1 MLSGGFFLQPTNIS
15 NTDAVDAWT
24 VDILSRVINNVWR
37 GYATYV
43 SFTDLSDDAA
53 GSKCAADAVGPQ
65 SSKYCADG
73 GVYYLNNY
81 DRNGGHLDK
90 PYGYD
95 SLVDHGITPANI
107 TKASA
112 QAYRAKGIITGTPAL
127 GTYDDVASQ
136 QVVANIG
143 NGNGRQLLGGLPGEW
158 TLPVCAQGTNYWT
171 WNYDSGTVG
180 TGGNTPGNSMFP
192 CACGPQGS
200 ETAAFLAAANFN
212 YQNTYMQEG
221 ALANGCTDILA
232 NQPLGR
238 GNVVHNPNSPGW
250 DGIAGGH
257 PATLDLGNGVTIP
270 YGRVCTQTQ
279 AGRKCTGP

>member
-1 MLSGGFFLQPTNIS
+1 MSFLASSTTSGEATPPTYPSHIS
-15 NTDAVDAWT
+15 VTMPPAVNALPTPLGLRLPNTALTAVST
-24 VDILSRVINNVWR
+24 TSTTLI
-37 GYATYV
+37 
-43 SFTDLSDDAA
+43 
-53 GSKCAADAVGPQ
+53 
-65 SSKYCADG
+65 
-73 GVYYLNNY
+73 
-81 DRNGGHLDK
+81 RNSGHLDK

-127 GTYDDVASQ
+127 GAYDDVASQ

-143 NGNGRQLLGGLPGEW
+143 DGNGRQLLGGLPGEW

-171 WNYDSGTVG
+171 WNYESGTLG
-180 TGGNTPGNSMFP
+180 SGSNARGNSMLP

-212 YQNTYMQEG
+212 YQNTYMQES
-221 ALANGCTDILA
+221 ALADGCTDILA
-232 NQPLGR
+232 NRPLGR
-238 GNVVHNPNSPGW
+238 GNVIHNSNSPGW

-257 PATLDLGNGVTIP
+257 PTTLDLGDGTTIP

-279 AGRKCTGP
+279 AVRKCTGP